1 MNLYQIST
9 NVPMYRITSITYA
22 HIHTIPSESQIMG
35 TICYRITKDGH
46 ETLYSWFSYVVPTRS
61 NGRQR
66 KLSCRSGSSGVGTL
80 TFCRLVL
87 QCTTLRKFGQTENCA
102 IDFALPN
109 SVGGT
114 RQTVWVNYIHLLKFP
129 NPMTH

>member
-87 QCTTLRKFGQTENCA
+87 QCTTLRRFGTLDKLKIVQSTSPSRTQSPALVKLFGLSTDISSSSQT
-102 IDFALPN
+102 
-109 SVGGT
+109 
-114 RQTVWVNYIHLLKFP
+114 Q
-129 NPMTH
+129 